1 MPVNDL
7 EAKLID
13 VINVPLPSQV
23 KAPVHNIVR
32 LRHDALTPK
41 NTLRFGLLH
50 TIAES
55 PVKANVG
62 VNVGVIVGENDGMTE
77 GNLDGANVG
86 AIEGITD
93 GSFEGLTE
101 GVIEGLNDGIFVEGV
116 KDGL

>member
-41 NTLRFGLLH
+41 KTLRLGLLH
-50 TIAES
+50 TIPES
-55 PVKANVG
+55 PVKPNVG
-62 VNVGVIVGENDGMTE
+62 
-77 GNLDGANVG
+77 LNVG
-86 AIEGITD
+86 AKVGMSEGISVGMEVGSLD
-93 GSFEGLTE
+93 GSSVGEKVGETE
-101 GVIEGLNDGIFVEGV
+101 KLMS
-116 KDGL
+116 